1 VNERLSDLMH
11 ALVQDEPALRT
22 QVDDIVLA
30 GRRGRRRRR
39 WTIAATASLAVA
51 AVIAVVLVVPSA
63 GGGDRSMV
71 RIATPPGPTDARP
84 TGSATGPFPSVS
96 GSATSPAT
104 HPATPLPSRSGSTG
118 PSPGAGTPAAS
129 SSGTAPA
136 QAPAAGNGLA
146 DPGFEAAKLGWSVF
160 GHGPVLTRVTGAR
173 SGSYALQITSTDP
186 YPATAGGTSNPV
198 QVTTTAGTGYTAT
211 CWVRSD
217 TKIEAAVQVQEYTTS
232 WVRAGNAAK
241 SPLIWLTDPGRWYE
255 LSVTYT
261 AAQDANLL
269 PLTVFSPELGAPNGT
284 ALIVDDC
291 SLSG

>member
-1 VNERLSDLMH
+1 VNDRLSDLMH
-11 ALVQDEPALRT
+11 ALVKDEPPLRT

-30 GRRGRRRRR
+30 GRRSRRRRQ

-51 AVIAVVLVVPSA
+51 AVTAVVLVVPSVR
-63 GGGDRSMV
+63 GGDRSMV
-71 RIATPPGPTDARP
+71 RIATTPGPTDARP
-84 TGSATGPFPSVS
+84 TGSATGPFPSAS
-96 GSATSPAT
+96 ATATSPST
-104 HPATPLPSRSGSTG
+104 RPATPWPSGSGSTG
-118 PSPGAGTPAAS
+118 PSAGAGAPAAS
-129 SSGTAPA
+129 GTGTAPV
-136 QAPAAGNGLA
+136 QPPAAGNGLT
-146 DPGFEAAKLGWSVF
+146 DPGFEAAKLGWSTF
-160 GHGPVLTRVTGAR
+160 GHGPVLTRVSGGR

-198 QVTTTAGTGYTAT
+198 QVTTTAGRVYTAR

-232 WVRAGNAAK
+232 WVRAGNAGR

-269 PLTVFSPELGAPNGT
+269 PLTVFSPELGVPNGT